1 MDFLRFK
8 LHQHQREVFA
18 VMMLDSQH
26 QREVFAVMMLDSQHR
41 LFEFKEMFFGTIITK
56 ATFNNYLECLYTI
69 VPFVYEI
76 AILRFVLLLGYS
88 WFFLIELSE
97 YGTWNSILNS
107 VRA

>member
-1 MDFLRFK
+1 M
-8 LHQHQREVFA
+8 
-18 VMMLDSQH
+18 
-26 QREVFAVMMLDSQHR
+26 FAVMMLDSQHR

-69 VPFVYEI
+69 VPFAYGI

-107 VRA
+107 VRAIEMTCTISSELCHFTSELHW